1 MSAAGFRPFKAAGET
16 GKARGESKGCRPPDK
31 TIRGSPGWRR

>member
-16 GKARGESKGCRPPDK
+16 GE
-31 TIRGSPGWRR
+31 SPGRVQGLSAA